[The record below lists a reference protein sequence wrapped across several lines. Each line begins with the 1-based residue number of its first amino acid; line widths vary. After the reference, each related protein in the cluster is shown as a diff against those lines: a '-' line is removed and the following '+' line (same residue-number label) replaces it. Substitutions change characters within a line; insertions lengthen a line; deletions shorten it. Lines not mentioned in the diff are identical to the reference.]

1 MTQITDQFKNLY
13 LYTTVSLYVILR
25 VNDLIRALIVRHMN
39 SKVKLKIYHKI
50 IKKIAQ
56 IKIKNIL
63 THEYRTHLFN
73 EELRSSE
80 LCFKSRWIPHHQRPE
95 NEAC

>member
-1 MTQITDQFKNLY
+1 M
-13 LYTTVSLYVILR
+13 
-25 VNDLIRALIVRHMN
+25 
-39 SKVKLKIYHKI
+39 YHKI
-50 IKKIAQ
+50 IKKIGPSQ
-56 IKIKNIL
+56 NKNIL

-80 LCFKSRWIPHHQRPE
+80 MCFRSRWIPHHQRPE